1 MISQLATLV
10 RRPTRHTP
18 APESLIIKPDEAAT
32 VTRLGNG
39 RFHIQ
44 WQRPT
49 ETVTLYANDKPA
61 FDDNAQLWATV
72 TGSQCV
78 VVPPL
83 PHIVRPYFILEWGAG
98 EQLIVGERF
107 LPVPNSLNFR
117 DSGGYAAQNGSRVRW
132 GQVYRSGSIA
142 QVDTADFAYFE
153 ALGLR
158 HIFDLRSSQES
169 EAAPDRLPENGDV
182 QHFLRPLSS
191 AATRSEQFKALRHYR
206 HRTGELLLRMYQ
218 ESFIDANAHHIG
230 DMLTRIADAANRPS
244 LIHCSAGKDR
254 TGVTIA
260 LLLTVLGVPEET
272 IVADYTLSNQ
282 AYARIAEVMKPDLRQ
297 ARWAAVSSAQMKP
310 VLLADPANLQATL
323 NYIRSRYG
331 SIEDYLCGAAGM
343 APETLGKL
351 RNELL
356 ILRD

>member
-1 MISQLATLV
+1 MISQLAALV
-10 RRPTRHTP
+10 RKPTRP
-18 APESLIIKPDEAAT
+18 APTPESLIIKPDEAAT
-32 VTRLGNG
+32 VTRLENG

-44 WQRPT
+44 WQHPT
-49 ETVTLYANDKPA
+49 ETVTIYANTKPT

-72 TGSQCV
+72 IGSQCV
-78 VVPPL
+78 IVPPL
-83 PHIVRPYFILEWGAG
+83 PETLRPYFILEWGDA
-98 EQLIVGERF
+98 EQLVIGERF

-117 DSGGYAAQNGSRVRW
+117 DIGGYGAENGKRVRW

-142 QVDTADFAYFE
+142 HVDSSDFAYFE
-153 ALGLR
+153 ALNLR
-158 HIFDLRSSQES
+158 HVFDLRSSQES
-169 EAAPDRLPENGDV
+169 QAAPDRLPENGDH

-191 AATRSEQFKALRHYR
+191 ATSRTEQFKALRHYR

-230 DMLTRIADAANRPS
+230 DMLTRIANAINRPS

-297 ARWAAVSSAQMKP
+297 ARWAAVSYAQMKP

-323 NYIRSRYG
+323 DHIRSTYG
-331 SIEDYLCGAAGM
+331 SIEDYLCGVAGM
-343 APETLGKL
+343 SPETLAKL
-351 RNELL
+351 QNEML
-356 ILRD
+356 I

>member
-1 MISQLATLV
+1 
-10 RRPTRHTP
+10 
-18 APESLIIKPDEAAT
+18 
-32 VTRLGNG
+32 
-39 RFHIQ
+39 
-44 WQRPT
+44 
-49 ETVTLYANDKPA
+49 
-61 FDDNAQLWATV
+61 
-72 TGSQCV
+72 
-78 VVPPL
+78 VPPL
-83 PHIVRPYFILEWGAG
+83 PHTLRPYFILEWGEG
-98 EQLIVGERF
+98 EQLVVGERF

-117 DSGGYAAQNGSRVRW
+117 DIGGYATPNGSRVRW

-142 QVDTADFAYFE
+142 QVESADFAYFE

-169 EAAPDRLPENGDV
+169 QAAPDRLPENGDH

-191 AATRSEQFKALRHYR
+191 ATTRSEQFKALRHYR

-218 ESFIDANAHHIG
+218 ETFVDANAHHIG
-230 DMLTRIADAANRPS
+230 DVLTRIANAANRPS

-282 AYARIAEVMKPDLRQ
+282 AHKRIAEMMKPDLRQ
-297 ARWAAVSSAQMKP
+297 ARWAAVSYAQMKP

-323 NYIRSRYG
+323 DHIQHTYG

-343 APETLGKL
+343 VPETLA
-351 RNELL
+351 
-356 ILRD
+356 ILRDELLVL